1 MQTILGFLTD
11 TFGRIGAQF
20 LSISFN
26 DVIDIAL
33 LAVVLYYV
41 YRFVRERRAGK
52 LALGLGI
59 LVVLYALTT
68 IFEMYAMSFLLQ
80 NVFQVG
86 LLALIILFQP
96 ELRAALEKVGGDP
109 LRSIRSLTEPKE
121 VAEATRA
128 IDNIC
133 IAASDMARDRTGA
146 LIVIERTTKLGD
158 IMKTGVQLDA
168 VISQS
173 LIKNIFF
180 NKAALHDGAMI
191 IRDNRIA
198 AAGCFLPLTQN
209 TQISKDKGTRHRAG
223 VGVSEVSDAVVIIVS
238 EETGE
243 ISLAL
248 GGSLLGGQN
257 YTTLRQQLTQLTSQ
271 IDLLQRSQNTAA
283 TQLDGLLK
291 ERSGALYDL
300 LDALDTAQYSDVDES
315 TDAYLLAQN
324 KLWITTGDTAGFA
337 DQIALLAQQAQ
348 TVQAQLGNP
357 TQITAPTTGYF
368 VRAASSGRL
377 NAGAADI
384 LAQSPEQLK
393 AYLDS
398 DPEMPLDGCV
408 GKLVAGFSWQYAGV
422 CSAKQAEKLL
432 GSDGKPLRTAVE
444 ISFPGQSD
452 AALRATV
459 SEVTIDAEKD
469 VARFVLQCNSING
482 DVLCLNHARARISTG
497 ESTGLR
503 VPAAAVHY
511 LKEDGTEAETQGE
524 NYIPGVYVKYGNI
537 ARFCKIDPVDNDHPL
552 VTDGDYILVLP
563 KGTDGSVS
571 QVRLYDEIIV
581 SGQNL
586 YDGKLL

>member
-1 MQTILGFLTD
+1 M
-11 TFGRIGAQF
+11 
-20 LSISFN
+20 
-26 DVIDIAL
+26 
-33 LAVVLYYV
+33 
-41 YRFVRERRAGK
+41 
-52 LALGLGI
+52 
-59 LVVLYALTT
+59 
-68 IFEMYAMSFLLQ
+68 
-80 NVFQVG
+80 
-86 LLALIILFQP
+86 
-96 ELRAALEKVGGDP
+96 
-109 LRSIRSLTEPKE
+109 
-121 VAEATRA
+121 
-128 IDNIC
+128 
-133 IAASDMARDRTGA
+133 
-146 LIVIERTTKLGD
+146 
-158 IMKTGVQLDA
+158 
-168 VISQS
+168 
-173 LIKNIFF
+173 
-180 NKAALHDGAMI
+180 
-191 IRDNRIA
+191 
-198 AAGCFLPLTQN
+198 
-209 TQISKDKGTRHRAG
+209 
-223 VGVSEVSDAVVIIVS
+223 
-238 EETGE
+238 
-243 ISLAL
+243 
-248 GGSLLGGQN
+248 
-257 YTTLRQQLTQLTSQ
+257 
-271 IDLLQRSQNTAA
+271 QRSQNTAA

-357 TQITAPTTGYF
+357 TQIAAPTTGYF

-432 GSDGKPLRTAVE
+432 GADGKPMRTAVE

-459 SEVTIDAEKD
+459 
-469 VARFVLQCNSING
+469 
-482 DVLCLNHARARISTG
+482 
-497 ESTGLR
+497 
-503 VPAAAVHY
+503 AAVHY

-537 ARFCKIDPVDNDHPL
+537 ARFCKIDPVDADHPL
-552 VTDGDYILVLP
+552 ISEDDYILVLP